1 MTEKIKIE
9 KTKSGLPAIWECG
22 GGYSNTGEAT
32 IIASPS
38 GDAKR
43 AIYVRGR
50 GKLANGNH
58 ALIVLEIGD
67 HIVEASHHRVDFKM
81 DIYKILQFEANDENT
96 YAVTELVYQFS
107 RGEWDKEP
115 PAYLTPAVEAA
126 MGKATCYHCRSAH
139 YILE

>member
-1 MTEKIKIE
+1 METTKLRIE
-9 KTKSGLPAIWECG
+9 ITKSGLPAIWECG

-67 HIVEASHHRVDFKM
+67 HIVEAEHHRKDFRIQIYQVVDLEVK
-81 DIYKILQFEANDENT
+81 EET
-96 YAVTELVYQFS
+96 YAITKLINHFS
-107 RGEWDKEP
+107 RGEWDAEP
-115 PAYLTPAVEAA
+115 PAYLNAAIEAA
-126 MGKATCYHCRSAH
+126 IDKSTCYHCRSAH
-139 YILE
+139 YIKE